1 MKTERPEVSEISAL
15 QVLRRVWNEQ
25 FEPVALG
32 AAPVTLATLRPGAA
46 TGREF
51 PISQRIESPYDPDA
65 RYRTRR
71 STRWTGYVVH
81 LTETC
86 DAEQPRM
93 ITHVHTT
100 SADVHELACTDTI
113 HDALA
118 AKTLVPAVHLVDTAH
133 VDARQFAEATRRGID
148 LVGPY

>member
-1 MKTERPEVSEISAL
+1 
-15 QVLRRVWNEQ
+15 
-25 FEPVALG
+25 
-32 AAPVTLATLRPGAA
+32 
-46 TGREF
+46 
-51 PISQRIESPYDPDA
+51 
-65 RYRTRR
+65 
-71 STRWTGYVVH
+71 
-81 LTETC
+81 
-86 DAEQPRM
+86 M

-100 SADVHELACTDTI
+100 SADVHELACRDTI

>member
-1 MKTERPEVSEISAL
+1 
-15 QVLRRVWNEQ
+15 
-25 FEPVALG
+25 
-32 AAPVTLATLRPGAA
+32 
-46 TGREF
+46 
-51 PISQRIESPYDPDA
+51 
-65 RYRTRR
+65 
-71 STRWTGYVVH
+71 
-81 LTETC
+81 
-86 DAEQPRM
+86 M

-148 LVGPY
+148 LVGPYWDVTWRGYIGVPCRASRWVSKRGHVSGPPDLRANADCQGCQQPVGS